1 MGLIINSEQADRLA
15 RELAAATGESMET
28 AVTVALAERLGRV
41 KRPPVDPAERRRIL
55 QEMQQRI
62 SQMPVLDPR
71 SDDEIIGYNEDGL
84 FD

>member
-28 AVTVALAERLGRV
+28 AVTLALAERLGRV
-41 KRPPVDPAERRRIL
+41 RRPPVDPAERRKAME
-55 QEMQQRI
+55 EMRARI

-71 SDDEIIGYNEDGL
+71 TDDEILGYNEDGL